1 MELDDVKAMW
11 KDADARLESIETSLR
26 VQQRL
31 AESATRHRTR
41 SRLRFVH
48 LVLWYEVGFGALA
61 VFLIGSYLW
70 QNIGNPWFWIP
81 AAALQVIAAGTLG
94 SAAYQL
100 VALGQSDYTGP
111 VVAIQ
116 HDLANLQ
123 VVRARSNRW
132 LLLSSP
138 IIWTI
143 LVIVVPHG
151 LFGVDVYRLF
161 GMAWVFANLAFG
173 VAMLGA
179 AAIVGRRLQGRTGA
193 GELLGRLGDDLTGR
207 RMAEAAS
214 RLDEIA
220 AFEPR

>member
-1 MELDDVKAMW
+1 MSATPAALPADQGEFATRLAEHRGILVKI
-11 KDADARLESIETSLR
+11 ARTYAFDRSERETSLR

-31 AESATRHRTR
+31 AES
-41 SRLRFVH
+41 
-48 LVLWYEVGFGALA
+48 
-61 VFLIGSYLW
+61 
-70 QNIGNPWFWIP
+70 
-81 AAALQVIAAGTLG
+81 
-94 SAAYQL
+94 
-100 VALGQSDYTGP
+100 
-111 VVAIQ
+111 AIQ

-138 IIWTI
+138 LIWSI

-151 LFGVDVYRLF
+151 LLGVDVYRLF

-179 AAIVGRRLQGRTGA
+179 AAVVGRRLQGRTGV

-220 AFEPR
+220 AFGPR